1 MIPKMNLVK
10 LLESPVI
17 LENLAKLYG
26 HDDLILKQQA
36 QRYLKLARRHMK
48 FFSAEPV
55 AFFSSPGRTEIG
67 GNHTDHNHGKV
78 LAASVNLDTI
88 AAVNLSNDNKI
99 TIFSEGY
106 SAPFV
111 VDIRHT
117 RAKTEERGT
126 TTALIRG
133 IVARFKEFSFN
144 TGGFNATL
152 TSNVLVGSG
161 LSSSASVEVLVG
173 TILNHLFND
182 ARIKPEEIA
191 KIGQYAENNYFGKP
205 CGLMDQMAI
214 AVGGIIAID
223 FKDPLNPV
231 IRKVKSDFSQLDYSL
246 LVVDTGGSHVNLT
259 ADYAAIPREMQ
270 AVAKSLGGQT
280 CRDITYKKLIRNI
293 ASLRQKVGD
302 RPILRAMHF
311 LAENERV
318 EKMVLA
324 LEGGMFDV
332 FLNLVNES
340 GASSARWLQ
349 NNFSTKNPNEQG
361 VGLAL
366 ALTEIF
372 IKNSGKPGACRVHGG
387 GFAGTIQV
395 FIANELLPDYIKL
408 IESVFSRG
416 SVTQLAIRTVGA
428 TCLNRL

>member
-1 MIPKMNLVK
+1 MNLVK

-36 QRYLKLARRHMK
+36 QRYLKLALRHMK
-48 FFSAEPV
+48 FFPAEPV

-259 ADYAAIPREMQ
+259 ADYAAIP
-270 AVAKSLGGQT
+270 
-280 CRDITYKKLIRNI
+280 
-293 ASLRQKVGD
+293 
-302 RPILRAMHF
+302 
-311 LAENERV
+311 
-318 EKMVLA
+318 
-324 LEGGMFDV
+324 
-332 FLNLVNES
+332 
-340 GASSARWLQ
+340 
-349 NNFSTKNPNEQG
+349 
-361 VGLAL
+361 
-366 ALTEIF
+366 
-372 IKNSGKPGACRVHGG
+372 
-387 GFAGTIQV
+387 
-395 FIANELLPDYIKL
+395 
-408 IESVFSRG
+408 
-416 SVTQLAIRTVGA
+416 
-428 TCLNRL
+428 

>member
-1 MIPKMNLVK
+1 MIPKINLVK

-36 QRYLKLARRHMK
+36 QRYLKLARPHKK

-259 ADYAAIPREMQ
+259 ADYAAIPHEMQ

-280 CRDITYKKLIRNI
+280 CRDITYKKLVRNI

-372 IKNSGKPGACRVHGG
+372 IKNSGK
-387 GFAGTIQV
+387 
-395 FIANELLPDYIKL
+395 
-408 IESVFSRG
+408 
-416 SVTQLAIRTVGA
+416 
-428 TCLNRL
+428 